1 MALVFLAAAPPG
13 GQNAGPIQQGGAS
26 IRIEKLKSD
35 VAAHVAGAVDRFWID
50 LAREHTPIVEAV
62 PGDPARVRITLV
74 WRAAPGTIAVDG
86 FGSPMTPIPGT
97 DVWYQTFSMPAD
109 HRVSYRFT
117 PKTGRGSDA
126 DSPQPDP
133 LNPHRFIPPIARE
146 RPESAIDRDSPF
158 MNSSIIVLPRAP
170 ASPYVDP
177 RPGIAEGRVEEHSFR
192 TSADG
197 TNRRIWAYLPP
208 VAAGGAPAG
217 LLICSWGKD
226 YLNQIP
232 VPTILDNLIAE
243 HRIPPIAA
251 VFIDDGDD
259 RFQDFQVAQKHADMV
274 ARDLIPW
281 ARQTLHVPAD
291 PRRTI
296 VTGYSAAGLESML
309 IGLRH
314 PDVVGNV
321 LAQSGAF
328 WRGFEGE
335 GATEAEWMAAQ
346 FAKTPRTETR
356 FYIDVGGAETIAAG
370 GTFKAA
376 NLRLRDVLV
385 RRGFSVV
392 FNEVPGG
399 EHEFIHWRTTIADG
413 LIALTAGWGVL
424 SDYRRVYAISTPFHS
439 GTVPKLK

>member
-1 MALVFLAAAPPG
+1 MKSNVIALAFLAFVLPG
-13 GQNAGPIQQGGAS
+13 AQTGGPIQEGGTS
-26 IRIEKLKSD
+26 PRIEKLKSD
-35 VAAHVAGAVDRFWID
+35 VAAHVTGAVDRFWSD

-62 PGDPARVRITLV
+62 PGDSARVRITLV
-74 WRAAPGTIAVDG
+74 WRATPGTISVDG
-86 FGSPMTPIPGT
+86 FGSPMSPIPGT

-126 DSPQPDP
+126 DAPQPDA
-133 LNPHRFIPPIARE
+133 LNPHRFIPPIAQE
-146 RPESAIDRDSPF
+146 RPDSAIDHESPF

-177 RPGIAEGRVEEHSFR
+177 RPGIAAGRVEERSVR
-192 TSADG
+192 TG
-197 TNRRIWAYLPP
+197 TGGASRRIWVYSPP
-208 VAAGGAPAG
+208 LSSGSAPAG

-243 HRIPPIAA
+243 HRIPPISAI
-251 VFIDDGDD
+251 FIDDGDD
-259 RFQDFQVAQKHADMV
+259 RFQNFQVAQQHADMV

-291 PRRTI
+291 PRRVI
-296 VTGYSAAGLESML
+296 VTGYSAAGLESTL
-309 IGLRH
+309 IGLRYS
-314 PDVVGNV
+314 DVVGNV

-328 WRGFEGE
+328 WRGFEG
-335 GATEAEWMAAQ
+335 GATESEWIAAQ
-346 FAKTPRTETR
+346 FAKTPRTDTK
-356 FYIDVGGAETIAAG
+356 FYIDVGGAETTAAG

-376 NLRLRDVLV
+376 TLRLRDVLV

-413 LIALTAGWGVL
+413 VIALAGGWG
-424 SDYRRVYAISTPFHS
+424 S
-439 GTVPKLK
+439 